1 MNLLLVDDEA
11 FALEALEHAINWKS
25 LGIDQVF
32 TCGNIKAARQICQ
45 ESDIQ
50 IMICD
55 IEMPN
60 GTGLDLAKWL
70 SENYPDLLILF
81 LTCHSDF
88 SFAKEAISCRAFA
101 YLLKPFDIEEISQ
114 AVKEAVQQ
122 SRNRQKLNRSLF
134 ASQPP
139 ERLLASEHFWL
150 QLVSGSYQ
158 NSDADYI
165 FWDAS
170 RNSVFFDKDAHY
182 VPCLF
187 YNIENIKTHQ
197 MFYISSLPSENTDL
211 GVLSYCV
218 KNALNEFFVEDPGW
232 PPAIEPKPC
241 FFLSFVSPDLFLDR
255 EAFDKHCSDLIQFFR
270 QKFGAS
276 LQILTGEDGDY
287 LTLQKQADLL
297 LVQASS
303 ATESLSDGDDTEK
316 SAMIVKKIFELV
328 KENKAITREELA
340 SQVFLSPDYMAKV
353 FKKETGKRISDYLSE
368 VRLQEAK
375 CLLTDTTRSIS
386 DIASS
391 LSYSNFSGF
400 SRMFKSETGLSP
412 AEYRKKHRKAL

>member
-88 SFAKEAISCRAFA
+88 SFAKEAISYHAFA

-165 FWDAS
+165 LWDAS

-182 VPCLF
+182 VPCL
-187 YNIENIKTHQ
+187 
-197 MFYISSLPSENTDL
+197 FYISSLPSENTDL

-218 KNALNEFFVEDPGW
+218 KNALNEFFAEDPGW

-241 FFLSFVSPDLFLDR
+241 FFLSFVSPDLFLNR
-255 EAFDKHCSDLIQFFR
+255 EAFDKYCSRSKVLSKLLKTFDKTFREIFPVFISTKRREKPSAFFDNN
-270 QKFGAS
+270 FVNNAYFS
-276 LQILTGEDGDY
+276 E
-287 LTLQKQADLL
+287 A
-297 LVQASS
+297 ASS
-303 ATESLSDGDDTEK
+303 SS
-316 SAMIVKKIFELV
+316 SH
-328 KENKAITREELA
+328 LA
-340 SQVFLSPDYMAKV
+340 SSSSKAP
-353 FKKETGKRISDYLSE
+353 IS
-368 VRLQEAK
+368 
-375 CLLTDTTRSIS
+375 
-386 DIASS
+386 
-391 LSYSNFSGF
+391 
-400 SRMFKSETGLSP
+400 SRMTCLCLWSS
-412 AEYRKKHRKAL
+412 

>member
-187 YNIENIKTHQ
+187 Y
-197 MFYISSLPSENTDL
+197 ISSLPSENTDL

-353 FKKETGKRISDYLSE
+353 FKKETGKTMIQFINE
-368 VRLQEAK
+368 EKMKEAARF
-375 CLLTDTTRSIS
+375 LNE
-386 DIASS
+386 SS
-391 LSYSNFSGF
+391 LSIRDVAARVGYDDPFYFDRLFRRFYGMTPRDYRRKLSSA
-400 SRMFKSETGLSP
+400 KS
-412 AEYRKKHRKAL
+412 